1 MIYIIE
7 AFDKTTDLL
16 VFEEKLPCGHDEKI
30 KLIMDWTEEQWGWEG
45 YDLEVHQ
52 FEALEKLL
60 AKKVHDHQCFFQLTC
75 NVSTR

>member
-30 KLIMDWTEEQWGWEG
+30 KLIMGWTEETMGLG
-45 YDLEVHQ
+45 RLRY
-52 FEALEKLL
+52 
-60 AKKVHDHQCFFQLTC
+60 
-75 NVSTR
+75 